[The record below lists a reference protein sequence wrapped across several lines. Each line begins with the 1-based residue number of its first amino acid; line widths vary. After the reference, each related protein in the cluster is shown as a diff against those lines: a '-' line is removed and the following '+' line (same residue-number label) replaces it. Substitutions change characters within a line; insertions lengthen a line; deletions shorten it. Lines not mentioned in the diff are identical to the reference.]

1 MWLIGW
7 AIKQPGRLG
16 FSHFSF
22 FRSVL
27 SESTQANS
35 AMIVWSSGS
44 WSFRG
49 WTSNRNTS
57 VRVSKFGLKLAR
69 HSQSKSAARQA
80 QLRVTTAS
88 GSFAH
93 SRSSQESLFVS
104 KDNGDRLSCRELQRS
119 SESLFE
125 GWPGC
130 DIERRQAYNLSTTG
144 LRFGDLSK

>member
-1 MWLIGW
+1 
-7 AIKQPGRLG
+7 
-16 FSHFSF
+16 
-22 FRSVL
+22 
-27 SESTQANS
+27 
-35 AMIVWSSGS
+35 MIVWSSGS